1 MYKVTGSNGSLV
13 NGFVTGASLLILDLS
28 DTSQIRNVPWP
39 TFQATPPASA
49 LPPLS
54 YQIFP
59 APVKSVTAPL
69 QLPVGSVVDL
79 GASGHGNTVA
89 GAQDFTVMFSPT
101 GSVDCVYYLGNKVII
116 NEAVFLLMGRRD
128 KVGIPFIQDNSNQT
142 TLTNYQ
148 NLNNLWVMVKPQSG
162 AISTESMAT
171 STGQTTS
178 DASILASRSLA
189 NQAQGKGGR

>member
-1 MYKVTGSNGSLV
+1 
-13 NGFVTGASLLILDLS
+13 
-28 DTSQIRNVPWP
+28 
-39 TFQATPPASA
+39 
-49 LPPLS
+49 
-54 YQIFP
+54 
-59 APVKSVTAPL
+59 
-69 QLPVGSVVDL
+69 
-79 GASGHGNTVA
+79 
-89 GAQDFTVMFSPT
+89 
-101 GSVDCVYYLGNKVII
+101 VYYLGNKVII